1 MTTIVSAFLRG
12 LVTLLPVGLT
22 VYLFWILGVSAERLL
37 GGALQDLLP
46 EAIYFPG
53 LGLLVALLLVTLLGL
68 LVRLPGANLLP
79 RFSDALFSAI
89 PVVKSVYT
97 TLRDLT
103 EFVSDRDKTA
113 SSARPVLV
121 TMAGDMVMV
130 GLVTNHESSL
140 SGADQRVLVYLPM
153 SYQLGGYMLEVAAE
167 KLTPLDMTV
176 EEAMQLVL
184 TAGVR
189 SVPRRS

>member
-1 MTTIVSAFLRG
+1 MPTIVSAFLRG

-46 EAIYFPG
+46 EAFYFPG

-103 EFVSDRDKTA
+103 EFVSDRDKT
-113 SSARPVLV
+113 SSGARPVLV

>member
-1 MTTIVSAFLRG
+1 MPTIVSAFLRG

-46 EAIYFPG
+46 EAFYFPG
-53 LGLLVALLLVTLLGL
+53 LGLLVALFLVTLLGL

-103 EFVSDRDKTA
+103 EFVSDRDKT
-113 SSARPVLV
+113 SSGARPVLV